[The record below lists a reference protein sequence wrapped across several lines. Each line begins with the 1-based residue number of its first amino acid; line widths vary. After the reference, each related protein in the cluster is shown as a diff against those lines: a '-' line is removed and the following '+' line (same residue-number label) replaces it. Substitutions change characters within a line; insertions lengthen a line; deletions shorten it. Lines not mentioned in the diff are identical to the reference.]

1 MGEMPQYAAQIY
13 THSMRRRMI
22 ALIGDYSPAAAA
34 HQAIPIA
41 LQLAAAKTGISVEP
55 VWVSTESITAP
66 EAQLRTFDGFWC
78 VPASPYASMEGALK
92 AIRYAR
98 ESGRPFLGT
107 CGGFQHALI
116 EYARNVCGLV
126 EAEHAEIKPD
136 SSCLLVVPLTCPLV
150 EQSGDIVLK
159 PDGVVYQA
167 YGTSRITEGY
177 HCSYGLNPR
186 YQSVL
191 FAHGLRATAHDLAG
205 EVRAVEL
212 SSHPFFV
219 ATLFQSERRALR
231 GEVPP
236 VAEAFVRALASAADL
251 HVTPA

>member
-1 MGEMPQYAAQIY
+1 MPQYAAQIY
-13 THSMRRRMI
+13 TRSMRRWTV
-22 ALIGDYSPAAAA
+22 ALIGDYDPEATA

-41 LQLAAAKTGISVEP
+41 LRLAAAKTGVGVEP
-55 VWVSTESITAP
+55 VWIPTESITDP
-66 EAQLRTFDGFWC
+66 EVKLRTFDAFWC

-98 ESGRPFLGT
+98 ESSRPFLGT

-126 EAEHAEIKPD
+126 EAEHAESKPD
-136 SSCLLVVPLTCPLV
+136 SSCLLIAPLTCPLV
-150 EQSGDIVLK
+150 EQTGEIVLK
-159 PDGVVYQA
+159 PDGLLYRA
-167 YGTSRITEGY
+167 YGTSHITEGY
-177 HCSYGLNPR
+177 HCSYGLNSR
-186 YQSVL
+186 YQSLL
-191 FAHGLRATAHDLAG
+191 FGNGLRPTAHDVDG
-205 EVRAVEL
+205 EVRALEL

-219 ATLFQSERRALR
+219 ATLFQLERRALR

-236 VAEAFVRALASAADL
+236 VVEAFVKTLASAADS